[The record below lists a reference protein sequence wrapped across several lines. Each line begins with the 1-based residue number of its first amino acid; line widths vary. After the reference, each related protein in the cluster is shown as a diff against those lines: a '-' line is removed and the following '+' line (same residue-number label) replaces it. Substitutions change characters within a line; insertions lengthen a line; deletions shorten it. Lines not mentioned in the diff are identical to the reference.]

1 MALGIAGKVAVVTGS
16 SHGIGRA
23 IALALAAEGAKVTIN
38 SIDDADE
45 AAGTL
50 QTLQSHTDAIHVE
63 ADVTQPAGADEL
75 VGAALREYG
84 QVDMLVNNV
93 GGGKNVPF
101 SDLTLEEFERVLMTN
116 LRGAFLMTSAL
127 IDGMAA
133 RGFGRIINISSQLGI
148 KGGRELA
155 HYTTAKAGLI
165 GFTKSLA
172 LDYATTGVTVNAIAP
187 GRISTER
194 EAGKARVSE
203 EWLARKRQEIA
214 MQRFGRTDEVSATAV
229 LIASSPGGDFYT
241 GQTFHPNG
249 GDVMP

>member
-1 MALGIAGKVAVVTGS
+1 
-16 SHGIGRA
+16 
-23 IALALAAEGAKVTIN
+23 ALAAEGARVVIN
-38 SIDDADE
+38 SLDDHE
-45 AAGTL
+45 QAAITL
-50 QTLQSHTDAIHVE
+50 SELRKQTEAIHVD
-63 ADVTQPAGADEL
+63 ADPTEPAGADTL
-75 VGAALREYG
+75 VRTALERFG
-84 QVDMLVNNV
+84 HVDILVNNV
-93 GGGKNVPF
+93 GGGRNTPF
-101 SDLTLEEFERVLMTN
+101 SDLTLEEFERTLMTN
-116 LRGAFLMTSAL
+116 VRGTFLMTKAL
-127 IDGMAA
+127 IDPMAE
-133 RGFGRIINISSQLGI
+133 RGFGRVINTSSQLGI

-194 EAGKARVSE
+194 EKGKARVSE
-203 EWLARKRQEIA
+203 EWLTRKRREIA
-214 MQRFGRTDEVSATAV
+214 MQRFGSPDEVAPTAV